1 MPLVRREQG
10 VQQESFCLPVKE
22 TQETWVRSLVGKI
35 PWRRQPTPVFLPEKS
50 HGQRSPAGYSPR
62 GHKDLD
68 TTERRNNRNSN
79 RENRT
84 ELRKTKKQGVGFTD
98 KLEARAQKS
107 LPREGLPEFSLE
119 FASSAWNRL
128 LRQPMT
134 HCLTSANVS
143 SKGTVSRR
151 PVLPTHRKVARY
163 RVLLFLLFFFK
174 HLTPSNLLY
183 DFFLCY
189 T

>member
-1 MPLVRREQG
+1 ML
-10 VQQESFCLPVKE
+10 
-22 TQETWVRSLVGKI
+22 RSLVRKI
-35 PWRRQPTPVFLPEKS
+35 PWRRQPTPVFLPKKS
-50 HGQRSPAGYSPR
+50 HGQRSLAGYSPR

-68 TTERRNNRNSN
+68 TTERLNNRNSN
-79 RENRT
+79 GENRT
-84 ELRKTKKQGVGFTD
+84 ELRKTMKKQGVGFTD
-98 KLEARAQKS
+98 KLEASAQKS

-134 HCLTSANVS
+134 HRLTSANVS

-151 PVLPTHRKVARY
+151 PVLPTQCKVAWSPVPRPTSPS
-163 RVLLFLLFFFK
+163 FFFK

>member
-10 VQQESFCLPVKE
+10 VL
-22 TQETWVRSLVGKI
+22 RSLVRKI
-35 PWRRQPTPVFLPEKS
+35 PWRRQPTPVCLPKKS
-50 HGQRSPAGYSPR
+50 HGQRSLAGYSPR

-68 TTERRNNRNSN
+68 TTERLNNRNSN
-79 RENRT
+79 GENRT
-84 ELRKTKKQGVGFTD
+84 ELRKTMKKQGVGFTD

-134 HCLTSANVS
+134 HRLTSANVS

-151 PVLPTHRKVARY
+151 PVLPTHCKVAWSPVPRPT
-163 RVLLFLLFFFK
+163 FPSFFF
-174 HLTPSNLLY
+174 
-183 DFFLCY
+183 
-189 T
+189 